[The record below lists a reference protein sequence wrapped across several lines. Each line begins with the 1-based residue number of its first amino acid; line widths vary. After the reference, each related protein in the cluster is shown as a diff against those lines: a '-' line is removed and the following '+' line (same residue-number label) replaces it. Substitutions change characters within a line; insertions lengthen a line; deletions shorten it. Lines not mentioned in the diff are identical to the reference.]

1 MEDGVSSGHGNRRH
15 EPLNLGDRDGASQG
29 YQLGQPTATLGCWPT
44 SLSRFSSASSPGR
57 LVSPQALSCSYS
69 SVSAGCV
76 CGSRP
81 GVSWCAATHPWERD
95 LLPPAGGGQSC
106 EQARWAGVPPKL
118 AGAGSPH
125 PRVPHQNSCYG
136 KRFVDFFLF
145 LFFFFLFFFL
155 CSNFPRPPQK
165 ALAYHPTDV
174 A

>member
-1 MEDGVSSGHGNRRH
+1 MGAFILQH
-15 EPLNLGDRDGASQG
+15 EPLNPGDRDGASQG
-29 YQLGQPTATLGCWPT
+29 YQLGQPAVTLGSWPT
-44 SLSRFSSASSPGR
+44 PPSRFSSAASSGR
-57 LVSPQALSCSYS
+57 LVLPQALSCSSS
-69 SVSAGCV
+69 SVSTGCV
-76 CGSRP
+76 CSSRP
-81 GVSWCAATHPWERD
+81 GVLWCAATHPWETD
-95 LLPPAGGGQSC
+95 LLPAAGGGQSC
-106 EQARWAGVPPKL
+106 EQVHWAAVLPKP